1 MNRIRIDEL
10 NGKTRFFGVAINTHE
25 HKHTSEHNG
34 GCRKS
39 EGNKKGIEI
48 RW

>member
-25 HKHTSEHNG
+25 QRPLLKWSNLTTLKHGLDCQVS
-34 GCRKS
+34 R
-39 EGNKKGIEI
+39 
-48 RW
+48 